1 MINKHFFNLLIV
13 SLVFGS
19 LLAGSISLVTHPI
32 LTTFLMPPE
41 PRIAHA
47 QEPIQTPPPVP
58 PTATLTYL
66 PTPTYL
72 PTATSTL
79 LPTSTPTPSPTEIQ
93 FVYVFG
99 PSDFP
104 DDVNPL
110 TGLPVEDASLLARRP
125 LVIKVTNYPRS
136 VRPQWGLTL
145 ADHVYEYYIA
155 DNMSRFIG
163 IFYGNDASRVG
174 PVRSAR
180 LFDEHIMRMYN
191 GIFVFGWADD
201 PVLEPLLEDDLRPY
215 LLVER
220 PGNCPPL
227 CRIGSEYA
235 YNTLYAETSQIG
247 PYLAERRLDNQRQDL
262 TGLRFELDTPKSGNP
277 GEQIYL
283 RYTSVSYHRWEYD
296 PTDGRYLRYQDAHD
310 DSGKGKS
317 YAPLVDSLTDK
328 QIEADN
334 VIVLFIPHEFF
345 RKSSST
351 EIIDQPIQG
360 QGSGYAFR
368 DGQLF
373 PLTWA
378 QEASDQL
385 LTLRLPNGGI
395 YPLKP
400 GNVWFEVIGETS
412 TIERPEESTW
422 RFGFRMP

>member
-1 MINKHFFNLLIV
+1 MINRHFFNLLIV
-13 SLVFGS
+13 SLAFGS
-19 LLAGSISLVTHPI
+19 FLAFGISLVTQPI
-32 LTTFLMPPE
+32 FSTFLMPPE

-47 QEPIQTPPPVP
+47 QEPTQTPSPVP
-58 PTATLTYL
+58 
-66 PTPTYL
+66 
-72 PTATSTL
+72 
-79 LPTSTPTPSPTEIQ
+79 PTSTPTNLPTVIST
-93 FVYVFG
+93 VLPTYTPTHTPASTDIPYKYIYG

-104 DDVNPL
+104 EDINPL
-110 TGLPVEDASLLARRP
+110 TGLPVDDPSLLERRP

-163 IFYGNDASRVG
+163 IFYGKDASRVG

-180 LFDEHIMRMYN
+180 LFDEHVMRMYE
-191 GIFVFGWADD
+191 GIFIFGWADD

-235 YNTLYAETSQIG
+235 YNTLYADTDQIA
-247 PYLAERRLDNQRQDL
+247 PYLAERRINNQRQDQS
-262 TGLRFELDTPKSGNP
+262 GLKFELETPKSGNP
-277 GEQIYL
+277 GEFIYL
-283 RYTSVSYHRWEYD
+283 QYTNVSYHRWEYE
-296 PTDGRYLRYQDAHD
+296 PAYGRYKRFQDAQD
-310 DSGKGKS
+310 DSGSGKS
-317 YAPLVDSLTDK
+317 YLPLVDSLTGD

-334 VIVLFIPHEFF
+334 VVVLFIPHEFF

-351 EIIDQPIQG
+351 EIIDQPMQS

-368 DGQLF
+368 NGQLY
-373 PLTWA
+373 PISWS
-378 QEASDQL
+378 QEAPDQL
-385 LTLRLPNGGI
+385 LRLELPNGEL

-400 GNVWFEVIGETS
+400 GNIWFEIIGETS
-412 TIERPEESTW
+412 STERPENNTW
-422 RFGFRMP
+422 RFRFNMP

>member
-1 MINKHFFNLLIV
+1 MINRHFFNLLIV
-13 SLVFGS
+13 SLAFGS
-19 LLAGSISLVTHPI
+19 FLAFGISLVTQPI
-32 LTTFLMPPE
+32 FSIFLVPHE
-41 PRIAHA
+41 PRVAHA
-47 QEPIQTPPPVP
+47 QEPTQTPSPLP
-58 PTATLTYL
+58 PTAT
-66 PTPTYL
+66 PTNP
-72 PTATSTL
+72 PTATSTRP
-79 LPTSTPTPSPTEIQ
+79 PTSTLTSTPSPTDTP
-93 FVYVFG
+93 YTYAYG
-99 PSDFP
+99 PYDFP

-110 TGLPVEDASLLARRP
+110 TGLPVVDASLLERRP

-163 IFYGNDASRVG
+163 IFYGKDASRVG

-180 LFDEHIMRMYN
+180 LFDEHIMRMYE

-201 PVLEPLLEDDLRPY
+201 PVLEPLLEDDLRSF

-235 YNTLYAETSQIG
+235 YNTLYADTGQIG
-247 PYLAERRLDNQRQDL
+247 PYLAERHINNQRQDQ

-277 GEQIYL
+277 GTQIYIQ
-283 RYTSVSYHRWEYD
+283 YTSVSYHRWEYD
-296 PTDGRYLRYQDAHD
+296 PSISRYKRFQDAHD

-317 YAPLVDSLTDK
+317 YTPLVDSLTGE

-334 VIVLFIPHEFF
+334 VIVLFIPHEYF

-360 QGSGYAFR
+360 QGLAT
-368 DGQLF
+368 
-373 PLTWA
+373 P
-378 QEASDQL
+378 
-385 LTLRLPNGGI
+385 
-395 YPLKP
+395 
-400 GNVWFEVIGETS
+400 
-412 TIERPEESTW
+412 
-422 RFGFRMP
+422 

>member
-1 MINKHFFNLLIV
+1 MINRHFFNLLVV
-13 SLVFGS
+13 SLAFGII
-19 LLAGSISLVTHPI
+19 LAFGISLVTQPVFI
-32 LTTFLMPPE
+32 TFLLPPE
-41 PRIAHA
+41 PRVARA
-47 QEPIQTPPPVP
+47 QEPTRTPSPLP
-58 PTATLTYL
+58 PTATQTK
-66 PTPTYL
+66 P
-72 PTATSTL
+72 PTATSTPPPP
-79 LPTSTPTPSPTEIQ
+79 PTQTSTPSPTDIP
-93 FVYVFG
+93 FTYTYG
-99 PSDFP
+99 PSTFP
-104 DDVNPL
+104 HDVNPL
-110 TGLPVEDASLLARRP
+110 TGLPVADASLLERRP

-180 LFDEHIMRMYN
+180 LFDEHIMRMYE

-227 CRIGSEYA
+227 CRIGPDYA
-235 YNTLYAETSQIG
+235 YNTLYADTGQIA
-247 PYLAERRLDNQRQDL
+247 PYLAERNINNQRQDQS
-262 TGLRFELDTPKSGNP
+262 GLKFELATPKSGNP
-277 GEQIYL
+277 GELIYL
-283 RYTSVSYHRWEYD
+283 QYTSVSYNRWEYN
-296 PTDGRYLRYQDAHD
+296 PSNGRYKRYQDAQD
-310 DSGKGKS
+310 DGGSDKS
-317 YAPLVDSLTDK
+317 YMPLVDSLTGE

-334 VIVLFIPHEFF
+334 IIVLFIPHEFF

-360 QGSGYAFR
+360 QGFGYAFR

-373 PLTWA
+373 PITWSQGA
-378 QEASDQL
+378 PDQL
-385 LTLRLPNGGI
+385 LRLELPDGEL

-400 GNVWFEVIGETS
+400 GNVWFEVVGETS
-412 TIERPEESTW
+412 STERPQDNTW
-422 RFGFRMP
+422 RFNFSMP